1 MSAQTPVNL
10 NPKAQAM
17 LDCLQQAVADTLER
31 KRRLGHYA
39 VLRDGN
45 KPVLVGEDAP
55 EQLMARKPVQ
65 D

>member
-39 VLRDGN
+39 VLWDGN

-55 EQLMARKPVQ
+55 AECKPNS
-65 D
+65 DC